1 MCGWSWGKEKV
12 RSWTK
17 RDYEK
22 LAIYIDDLDYELVRS
37 IRPANG
43 RGVVSAI
50 VRKKVYIPRGKYPRG
65 LGAVGS
71 SVILTFGPKA
81 LEDLA
86 AAVILEFHHWG
97 ILPKRLAVVGN
108 DGQGNKRRTANG
120 Y

>member
-1 MCGWSWGKEKV
+1 MCGLSWGKEKV
-12 RSWTK
+12 RAWTK
-17 RDYEK
+17 RDYTK
-22 LAIYIDDLDYELVRS
+22 LERCIEDLGYELVRS

-50 VRKKVYIPRGKYPRG
+50 VRKKLVVPQGKYPRG
-65 LGAVGS
+65 LGAIGHS
-71 SVILTFGPKA
+71 IILTFGPRA
-81 LEDLA
+81 LSDLT

-97 ILPKRLAVVGN
+97 IVPRNLTAVSN